1 MWSLAWPWA
10 LLALPLPFL
19 ARKLLPESSQLQDAG
34 LRVPSLQSPGFCS
47 SLPRRAPNASATN
60 SRCPYPVAT

>member
-34 LRVPSLQSPGFCS
+34 LRVP
-47 SLPRRAPNASATN
+47 ADD
-60 SRCPYPVAT
+60 